1 MSSNPVWPCM
11 TLREAGVTLIDC
23 DHRTPPAQDSGYPY
37 IAIPQLR
44 DGHIRLDGS
53 ERRISASDYADWT
66 KKLMPQQH
74 DVIVVRR
81 CNSGDSAVV
90 PAGLKC
96 AIGQNLVVLRSDGS
110 KVFPPFL
117 RWLVRSD
124 EWREQVRKYLN
135 VGAVF
140 DSLKCKEIPLFELP
154 VPPLDVQR
162 EIALLLQAVDDRITL
177 LRETNATLEAIAQ
190 ALFKSWFVDFDPV
203 RANQEGRALDG
214 MDEATAA
221 LFPDAFEELEFG
233 VVPKGWR
240 SGVIEQLAV
249 LNPESWTAKK
259 HPASIAYIDLAN
271 VKDNEIAVVTNFS
284 FGEAPSRARRVMRH
298 GDTIVGTVRPGNRSF
313 AYISKPIESLTASTG
328 FAVLRPTRAQNAE
341 FVYLAATCNS
351 SIEHLAHV
359 ADGGA
364 YPAVRPEVVA
374 SLRCCLP
381 SDAVMDAFHEIAEPL
396 VDRVAENQERART
409 LAALRDALLP
419 RLISGQLRLCE
430 SEAGA
435 LAA

>member
-1 MSSNPVWPCM
+1 M
-11 TLREAGVTLIDC
+11 TLREAGITLIDC

-37 IAIPQLR
+37 IAIPQLK

-66 KKLMPQQH
+66 KKLLPQQH

-90 PAGLKC
+90 PAALKC

-124 EWREQVRKYLN
+124 EWWEQVRKYLN

-154 VPPLDVQR
+154 VPSLDVQR

-190 ALFKSWFVDFDPV
+190 ALFKSWFVNFDPV
-203 RANQEGRALDG
+203 RAKQEGRAPEG
-214 MDEATAA
+214 IDEATAA
-221 LFPDAFEELEFG
+221 LFPDAFEESDFGLVPRGWRIGKLEDLLILQRGFDLPASERVPGSYPIIAASGPSGTHHSPMAKAPG
-233 VVPKGWR
+233 VVTGR
-240 SGVIEQLAV
+240 SGVLGRVFLELDDYWPLNTTLWVKEFRAASPCYAYEVLQLLDFPSFNAGSAV
-249 LNPESWTAKK
+249 PTLNRNHIHSLP
-259 HPASIAYIDLAN
+259 HLI
-271 VKDNEIAVVTNFS
+271 
-284 FGEAPSRARRVMRH
+284 PSRECVDAYEAMAMTLHRRVR
-298 GDTIVGTVRPGNRSF
+298 
-313 AYISKPIESLTASTG
+313 
-328 FAVLRPTRAQNAE
+328 
-341 FVYLAATCNS
+341 
-351 SIEHLAHV
+351 
-359 ADGGA
+359 
-364 YPAVRPEVVA
+364 
-374 SLRCCLP
+374 
-381 SDAVMDAFHEIAEPL
+381 
-396 VDRVAENQERART
+396 ENQKQAQT
-409 LAALRDALLP
+409 LAASRDTLLP
-419 RLISGQLRLCE
+419 RLISGQLRLPE
-430 SEAGA
+430 VEAEA